1 MKKKTGIII
10 GITTA
15 VLVVISLIV
24 ISIWQGSQVNEPS
37 GPSYQLSEVSD
48 LTNAINY
55 DDYDFAK
62 IIPADMNTGYLT
74 ENIKGDPNAPVK
86 IFEYAD
92 YQCEHCAALNPLL
105 NQIYE
110 DYDGKVAI
118 VFRAYIMS
126 YHKNGVITAA
136 AANAANIQG
145 YWPEYKDLLFG
156 NQNEWFSMDT
166 SDMPALLEE
175 YFVTASNGKGDL
187 DKFRSDMQSQAV
199 TQKIAFDL
207 GVGDQIDL
215 QWTPS
220 VYVNGEFVSQKK
232 DENTSYSQ
240 SQFSQLI
247 RSKID
252 SLLKST
258 K

>member
-10 GITTA
+10 G
-15 VLVVISLIV
+15 VIAAAFVIAGLIA
-24 ISIWQGSQVNEPS
+24 ISIWQSNHVSEPS
-37 GPSYQLSEVSD
+37 GPAYQLSEVSG
-48 LTNAINY
+48 LTNAINF
-55 DDYDFAK
+55 DSYDFTK
-62 IIPADMNTGYLT
+62 IIPADMNTGYLS
-74 ENIKGDPNAPVK
+74 ENIKGDPDAPVK

-156 NQNEWFSMDT
+156 NQNEWFSMNT
-166 SDMPALLEE
+166 SDMPELLEG
-175 YFVTASNGKGDL
+175 YFVTASGGKGDL
-187 DKFRSDMQSQAV
+187 EKFRSDMQSRAV

-207 GVGDQIDL
+207 GAGDQVDL

-220 VYVNGEFVSQKK
+220 IYVNGEFISQKK

-240 SQFSQLI
+240 SQFDKLI
-247 RSKID
+247 RNKID